1 MENVNPYIPATKK
14 DAEHLKRMRARV
26 WPQFWLCVVI
36 LVAIITTCWIH
47 FGWIQTL
54 VGCIVVFVIG
64 FGVLAGYGMK
74 HACSEE
80 EVRLCEEVL
89 PGHDI
94 LSPEDIRLTGGQS
107 FDFDCAP
114 QDLYPYLAQMNL
126 TKAGFYSFQVLERLF
141 GFHIRN
147 DYFVRPEWQPVQPG
161 DWMYY
166 HQNGMGTG
174 VVDVKPNEY
183 ILTYSDTRF
192 KPTQE
197 LAVAWRPKWMKGFAW
212 TWNFILQPTNGGE
225 GTHFIS
231 YLQAWWP
238 EETSKLT
245 IARLTLQ
252 WGLPSN
258 FMMHKM
264 ASKMGKLACKR
275 AQERRAGALR

>member
-80 EVRLCEEVL
+80 EVRLCEEAL

-212 TWNFILQPTNGGE
+212 TWNFILAADERWRGHAFHQLPAGVV
-225 GTHFIS
+225 
-231 YLQAWWP
+231 
-238 EETSKLT
+238 
-245 IARLTLQ
+245 ARGNLEAHHSSADTAM
-252 WGLPSN
+252 G
-258 FMMHKM
+258 
-264 ASKMGKLACKR
+264 ASL
-275 AQERRAGALR
+275 